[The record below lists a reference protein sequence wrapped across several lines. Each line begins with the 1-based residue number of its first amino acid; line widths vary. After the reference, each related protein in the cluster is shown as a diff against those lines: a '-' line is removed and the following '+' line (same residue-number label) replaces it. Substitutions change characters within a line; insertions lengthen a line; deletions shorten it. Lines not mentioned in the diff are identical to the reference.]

1 MYPLVRWKMLTTVL
15 GLLTT
20 LAVYTDDIA
29 GWFGW
34 ELPHTYVA
42 RYLTGVLLALL
53 SGIFASTG
61 YWAPWRIGW
70 RCFPS
75 LNNWF
80 PDLNGLWVG
89 STNSNWPTIK
99 RLVEAAQQ
107 GGGLTE
113 QELHDT
119 PEQRDAMAV
128 QIKASLFKLHICAG
142 LSSTEARSYSIVAK
156 PWRQQHTG
164 EVHISY
170 VYKQETPNHAM
181 TDEEA
186 HLGAAELI
194 VKPERQSRAEGT
206 YWTRRSWK
214 TGRNTAGRLV
224 LTRISSRLE
233 ASKTLRQHAAEH
245 RDAPTI

>member
-1 MYPLVRWKMLTTVL
+1 VYPLVPWKMLTTLL
-15 GLLTT
+15 GLLTII
-20 LAVYTDDIA
+20 AVYMDDVA

-34 ELPHTYVA
+34 ELPQAYVA
-42 RYLTGVLLALL
+42 RYLSLVLLALL
-53 SGIFASTG
+53 SGIFAPTG
-61 YWAPWRIGW
+61 YWAPWRIAW
-70 RCFPS
+70 RWFPH
-75 LNNWF
+75 LNNLF

-113 QELHDT
+113 QELHDM

-128 QIKASLFKLHICAG
+128 QIKTSLFKLYICAG
-142 LSSTEARSYSIVAK
+142 LSSTGARSYSIATK

-170 VYKQETPNHAM
+170 VYRQETPNHAI
-181 TDEEA
+181 TDEET

-194 VKPERQSRAEGT
+194 VKPGGHSRAEGT

-214 TGRNTAGRLV
+214 TGRNTAGKSE
-224 LTRISSRLE
+224 LTRISPRLE
-233 ASKTLRQHAAEH
+233 ASKTLQQHAAEH
-245 RDAPTI
+245 RGAPTI